1 MASPGTIAAAG
12 PRAPAGR
19 TVLRVEIIET
29 IKLGW
34 PMALTQLGQI
44 AMMTT
49 DLALIGRLGSDAIA
63 AVGLAHLILFIGFV
77 LGMGPVSA
85 VAPLAAQAFGARN
98 PRMVR
103 RSLVGFSSAYALAF
117 PFHLGA
123 IGIWIGFSLGV
134 TTFAALL
141 VCRFHLLTLHNY
153 LPAPPDSDATP
164 V

>member
-1 MASPGTIAAAG
+1 LRNTLPLAFVCGDGPAGAETTRLAAALLLVGASFFVADAVQGIAAGA
-12 PRAPAGR
+12 
-19 TVLRVEIIET
+19 LRGLNDT
-29 IKLGW
+29 RM
-34 PMALTQLGQI
+34 PMLY
-44 AMMTT
+44 
-49 DLALIGRLGSDAIA
+49 A
-63 AVGLAHLILFIGFV
+63 AVSFW
-77 LGMGPVSA
+77 
-85 VAPLAAQAFGARN
+85 
-98 PRMVR
+98 
-103 RSLVGFSSAYALAF
+103 LVGFSSAYALAF